1 MEGSY
6 YGPVHAS
13 IMNHGGLRLCTVG
26 KTVKKR
32 SPGLNTDQE
41 TEERKALFHGWSAIA
56 QLVDASPMIGG
67 HPGGTVAD
75 TLAIVEY
82 MDGNVER
89 VHPEQI
95 QFLDTEE
102 CIPTGKKRKSK

>member
-13 IMNHGGLRLCTVG
+13 IMNHGGLRLCTVR

-32 SPGLNTDQE
+32 SHRLNTDQE

-56 QLVDASPMIGG
+56 QLVDASPLIGG

-75 TLAIVEY
+75 TFAIVEY
-82 MDGNVER
+82 MDGNIER
-89 VHPEQI
+89 VRPEQI
-95 QFLDTEE
+95 KFLDTEE
-102 CIPTGKKRKSK
+102 FMPTGKRRKSK

>member
-13 IMNHGGLRLCTVG
+13 NMNHRGLRLCTVR

-32 SPGLNTDQE
+32 KYGLNTDQE
-41 TEERKALFHGWSAIA
+41 TEERKALFHGWSTIA
-56 QLVDASPMIGG
+56 QVVDASPMIGG

-75 TLAIVEY
+75 TFAIVEY

-102 CIPTGKKRKSK
+102 FIPTGKKRKSK